1 MRVDH
6 VNIVVADMERSLTFY
21 RDLLGMQVT
30 FEADLTGEWIETVAG
45 LPGVSAR
52 CVFCEPPGGGTRFEL
67 LQYHTPHGRTLPE
80 NAVANTLGLRHF
92 ALAVADLDSLYSR
105 LTAAGVP
112 FVSGPVTVPF
122 SVAGVRKRLCYLRDP
137 DGALVEIAEYG
148 AEPSP
153 CEPS

>member
-6 VNIVVADMERSLTFY
+6 VNIVVADMERSLGFY

-30 FEADLTGEWIETVAG
+30 FECDLTGEWIETVTG
-45 LPGVSAR
+45 LPGIWAR
-52 CVFCEPPGGGTRFEL
+52 CVFCQPPGGETRFEL
-67 LQYHTPHGRTLPE
+67 LQYQTPPGLTPPE
-80 NAVANTLGLRHF
+80 NALANTLGLRHF
-92 ALAVADLDSLYSR
+92 ALEVDDLDGLYAR

-148 AEPSP
+148 AEPTP
-153 CEPS
+153 

>member
-6 VNIVVADMERSLTFY
+6 VNIVVAEMERSLAFY

-52 CVFCEPPGGGTRFEL
+52 CVFCEPPGGGARFEL
-67 LQYHTPHGRTLPE
+67 LQYHSPHGRALPE
-80 NAVANTLGLRHF
+80 NAIANTLGLRHF
-92 ALAVADLDSLYSR
+92 ALAVDDLDGLYAR
-105 LTAAGVP
+105 LLAAGVS

-122 SVAGVRKRLCYLRDP
+122 SVAGFRKRLCYLRDP

-153 CEPS
+153 